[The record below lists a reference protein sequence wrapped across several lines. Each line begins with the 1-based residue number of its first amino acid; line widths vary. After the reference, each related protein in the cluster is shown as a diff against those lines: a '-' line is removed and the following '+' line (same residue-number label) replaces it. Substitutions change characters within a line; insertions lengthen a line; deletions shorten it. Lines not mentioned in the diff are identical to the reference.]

1 MLRFIHTKRMKCFNC
16 NEKMENNRGNKYFCS
31 DKCRVYFSRKVKRL
45 GYVKGVTDNVT
56 NNSAKSVT
64 DGIQK
69 GAISTPVTSKIKQC
83 KKHGVDEDICK
94 MMKH

>member
-1 MLRFIHTKRMKCFNC
+1 MKCFNC
-16 NEKMENNRGNKYFCS
+16 NENIENNRGNKYFCS

-56 NNSAKSVT
+56 DNSASSVT
-64 DGIQK
+64 DSVQK

-83 KKHGVDEDICK
+83 KKHGVDVDICK